1 MRDRPKVIALDF
13 DGVICRPPLG
23 LNLGIS
29 NGEWPAALRVSGR
42 VERKQAFADLLT
54 SVRYAGR
61 RPLLD
66 AQLGL
71 SHLSEK
77 RQIAIVTGRPARM
90 IPDIRSWLTRYGLD
104 DLISFIFANDTGFS
118 IPRFKL
124 EMAEKLNAHEF
135 VEDDGRTARFLHRFG
150 VANVFLRE
158 WPKNRGNY
166 PEQIRVV
173 RSLSEVASALTL

>member
-1 MRDRPKVIALDF
+1 MGSPKIIALDF

-29 NGEWPAALRVSGR
+29 DGEWPASLRVSGH
-42 VERKQAFADLLT
+42 EQRKRALADLLT
-54 SVRYAGR
+54 SVRYACR

-66 AQLGL
+66 AQRGL
-71 SHLSEK
+71 RDLSEK

-90 IPDIRSWLTRYGLD
+90 IPEIRNWLNRYALD

-124 EMAEKLNAHEF
+124 EMAQKLNAQEF
-135 VEDDGRTARFLHRFG
+135 VEDDGRTARFLHHFG
-150 VANVFLRE
+150 IANVFLRD
-158 WPKNRGNY
+158 WPRNRGDY

-173 RSLSEVASALTL
+173 RSLGEVASAL